1 MPKGKVDVQRQIP
14 ELSAAGIF
22 RKCKQRLNSATTLI
36 VMVFLF
42 VWLQQHLGAWLSVW
56 NQQMNAQLHVCD
68 GRAGHTHEET
78 VGTRE
83 HENQHD
89 CLHES
94 PFLCDWSRLSVCTQA
109 CMSLRSIC
117 KCTCLYIDVC
127 RCACLRVELHA
138 STGGG
143 GVSSDGEYVV
153 QRAEYHRDTCHSTLL
168 CRDFDPDKS
177 TSTIVSILS
186 WLQATDRALPNPR
199 HPALTFLRAASPGEI
214 RSWWIVGNVKDS

>member
-117 KCTCLYIDVC
+117 KCMCLYIDVC

-138 STGGG
+138 STGGAG
-143 GVSSDGEYVV
+143 LIRRKICCPEGRIPS
-153 QRAEYHRDTCHSTLL
+153 RH
-168 CRDFDPDKS
+168 
-177 TSTIVSILS
+177 LS
-186 WLQATDRALPNPR
+186 LHFALPWLWPWQIHFHHCFHPLLASGYRQSSAKPPTPCSNLPQSSEPR
-199 HPALTFLRAASPGEI
+199 R
-214 RSWWIVGNVKDS
+214 DSQLMNCWKC